1 MARRGRKS
9 RAELA
14 FQSIEP
20 PVLRPSLAL
29 VQPAGAPQPPSH
41 FGEAEQRIWRD
52 IFSDYEFSTKTA
64 IAVLTAALTA
74 ALDAHQRARECRE
87 AILRE
92 GMTVVGRDGQA
103 KVHPLLAVERDARQA
118 FLSAVRTLGLEL

>member
-1 MARRGRKS
+1 MAKRGRKS

-20 PVLRPSLAL
+20 AALRPSLAL
-29 VQPAGAPQPPSH
+29 VQPASSPEPPSH

-64 IAVLTAALTA
+64 IAVLTTALE
-74 ALDAHQRARECRE
+74 AHQRARECRE

-118 FLSAVRTLGLEL
+118 FLSAVSTLGLEL